1 MAIEISNENLIKN
14 CYQTLSIL
22 AELKKDSVVDSSKV
36 VSDAVSALLKSFDL
50 TDGQKESIVK
60 VLNKSKLVASTE
72 KLDMDIGDIF
82 LLRGLLH
89 KSGIRFDKTRVDFD
103 KNLVDL
109 DYLTGVIKKVK
120 DKAEKAIR
128 KEMLQSAINRLTL
141 AKKAVNAANLASE
154 AQIEVADA
162 EKYLKQLEVIA
173 VSINFKKKYKD
184 AIDALTASGKEITP
198 ANFAKEA
205 GISLEDAGKQLTK
218 IIDKENKRL
227 NKLNK

>member
-36 VSDAVSALLKSFDL
+36 ASDAVASLSKSFDL
-50 TDGQKESIVK
+50 TDGQKESISK
-60 VLNKSKLVASTE
+60 VLNKSKLVTSTE
-72 KLDMDIGDIF
+72 KLDMDKGDIF
-82 LLRGLLH
+82 LLRGILY
-89 KSGIRFDKTRVDFD
+89 KSKIRFDKTLVDFD
-103 KNLVDL
+103 KDVVDL
-109 DYLTGVIKKVK
+109 NYLTDVIKKVK

-141 AKKAVNAANLASE
+141 AKKAVNAVNLADE

-184 AIDALTASGKEITP
+184 AIDALTTSGKEITP